1 MGGGDRMKSRRES
14 ILKRLET
21 FDVIVAENR
30 GLIDPFVQ
38 HHLRYLASII
48 QDMMEE
54 IKEMT

>member
-1 MGGGDRMKSRRES
+1 MKSRRES